1 MANSRA
7 YARDIHTYYI
17 DFMFLVLSLLPLTI
31 KHLNISQF
39 FVSVSFRQLSWSL
52 LVPKKQSDINQASES
67 AEG

>member
-39 FVSVSFRQLSWSL
+39 FVSVSSL
-52 LVPKKQSDINQASES
+52 GSQKQSDINQATSES

>member
-39 FVSVSFRQLSWSL
+39 FVSVSSL
-52 LVPKKQSDINQASES
+52 GSPKKQSDINQATSES